1 MAGRA
6 RSIGY
11 NDSTVPARKGF
22 PMKRYWPVVLDFVL
36 IAAAGSIQAV
46 SLRLFFVPA
55 DLASGG
61 VSGIAQLVNHFTGWP
76 IGLMVLAGNV
86 PLFLLGWRFLGG
98 SKFAMRTAAAILTY
112 SLLTDLLLKIPAF
125 VEYSQVLIDDLRGD
139 TFLNSLYGAIISGI
153 GYGLVYRARGT
164 SGGSDILARILNHW
178 RGVPMT
184 QSYLIVDTAVILSA
198 GFVFGWKLA
207 LYAMVTLY
215 VSGIVAETVLEG
227 GGTVRTAMIVTGR
240 PQEVSTRV
248 LEDLERG
255 VTCLEGTGAYTGESR
270 PVLYCVIT
278 RSEVAALKTIVH
290 EIDPE
295 AFLVIGVAHEAL
307 GEGFKP
313 LKGRWRKPLRWL
325 SASSQRRAVLG
336 HNFRPSHS

>member
-1 MAGRA
+1 MLSAGEDIEDRCTV
-6 RSIGY
+6 GY
-11 NDSTVPARKGF
+11 NTFMKKYWTVTRD
-22 PMKRYWPVVLDFVL
+22 YLL
-36 IAAAGSIQAV
+36 ITLASVIQAV

-55 DLASGG
+55 NLASGG
-61 VSGIAQLVNHFTGWP
+61 VSGISQLINHFSGWP
-76 IGLMVLAGNV
+76 IGLMVLIGNI

-98 SKFAMRTAAAILTY
+98 RAFAMRTAVAILTY

-139 TFLNSLYGAIISGI
+139 IFLNSLYGAIVGGV

-178 RGVPMT
+178 RGIPMT
-184 QSYLIVDTAVILSA
+184 QSYLMVDASVILSA

-207 LYAMVTLY
+207 LYALITLY

-227 GGTVRTAMIVTGR
+227 GGTVRTAMIVTSQ
-240 PQEVSTRV
+240 PQAISERV
-248 LEDLERG
+248 LQDLERG
-255 VTCLEGTGAYTGESR
+255 VTFLEGTGAYTGSSR

-278 RSEVAALKTIVH
+278 RAEVAALKSIVN

-313 LKGRWRKPLRWL
+313 LKGK
-325 SASSQRRAVLG
+325 
-336 HNFRPSHS
+336 